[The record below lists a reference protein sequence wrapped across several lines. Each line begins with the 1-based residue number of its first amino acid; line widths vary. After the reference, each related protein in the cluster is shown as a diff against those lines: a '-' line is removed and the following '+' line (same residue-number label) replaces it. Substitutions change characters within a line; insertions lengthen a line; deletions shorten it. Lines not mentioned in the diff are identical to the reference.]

1 MASEI
6 DLGIYEPTSTQSKKN
21 ASIFSNKNNDMLTRI
36 INQQM
41 ATLDGSE
48 FSNFNSIVSKYPFLS
63 KEVVVGLVKA
73 GANADTPGID
83 KVTSMDGVQ
92 QAIRAATMVKD
103 LPSLAAKDKNLLST
117 IKDTAYGYV
126 KGVVR
131 VGFATARSPYD
142 YTTTIFRD
150 IYGAI
155 QGEEG
160 SGGRLIQDLNPTQ
173 LLGKTTN
180 IGALLRDVADGGG
193 VSTGSGFFLDP
204 KSRVGKNQAKA
215 MQAFGRVNGKSFT
228 IGRGSLSTVG
238 VDPNSDFYKTASGV
252 IDAVINVAADP
263 LTYLSFGTGALA
275 KGGVAL
281 KGGKELASVKAIAV
295 AEQKAADDLTRAK
308 SILDPTNDE
317 KLLMQARETELGTI
331 RRDIKNTYMS
341 RDSEFIQAERSLKEA
356 QKLQNEGY
364 YASVVEATSKEL
376 PELADPQ
383 IARFLGETIIAG
395 KQDDTIRQLSQLS
408 GDFSNIGKAFP
419 GAFLLDELPEAGKI
433 SVAAQ
438 GLEEFVVS
446 AAKSDLKIVDLAT
459 DYSTMLKADVS
470 EEVARRIS
478 LFDEIENLKNN
489 PNLPKETIDALKTID
504 VQAYVDDLMFNGG
517 SAENLATLLGKIAV
531 TKNEHAMALATD
543 AIKRV
548 WQADGFSNVRAIYGR
563 TGGIAITSLDAL
575 AAKSVTI
582 SKLLADSRVPGV
594 VLDVPTAIRSAEQ
607 SVERARV
614 ARDAALRDVDTLDAK
629 AAEIAAIREYFERD
643 PQLLKEIISNPEY
656 GRLGTLM
663 DLEVEIGRN
672 RYYQELLSA
681 DSGLIERIGGPISE
695 NIGKVNEFLL
705 GKRFAIVAEIVAKET
720 SAARISR
727 LFNNKLDMDIVKLLT
742 DAKTPDEVLTILRR
756 QLASP
761 TGDPRIARSLA
772 LRGQALAEG
781 NIPVIKSIMPPNGK
795 ALMMVE
801 KMETFLTRQASRSKV
816 LPLNDLDRLSK
827 GVAEWMG
834 SALMTG
840 VRAGSPA
847 ARAAQELIDDT
858 INKLVAA
865 TSESGNSINAAR
877 AKIVDD
883 AIRTAQNNMVDTLA
897 PGSKELKEILGR
909 ELVLS
914 GEQMVLYR
922 TYANTLLPDGQHVGV
937 MIGNGEEA
945 TLDGAVYLHQ
955 FVDDV
960 IRLPDTK
967 PIYRAIAKYDKL
979 KRSVG
984 GGSAASAFITEFGE
998 HWRTAQLAFRISYI
1012 TRNVG
1017 EMQFRMFLSGHET
1030 LLSHPLGFSAMMYAN
1045 PSGNAMQKLLTH
1057 FEKYGDDI
1065 LGNSYKDPQGA
1076 KLLTDAMDEY
1086 LAFMGRKV
1094 SAGDMRSL
1102 DAKTRLLGKWY
1113 RVVDY
1118 ADENFYPA
1126 FATTLARFNLDD
1138 MMPLVARADTP
1149 QLQAK
1154 LVDDLINN
1162 RPVMINGVARTDML
1176 KEILEASFS
1185 KNERGTGG
1193 SDFARVFLKDAEA
1206 PFSKDNLNAEG
1217 IRNWLF
1223 DPKSTGS
1230 YETALKGLMGSGQR
1244 GLYIREL
1251 LANGVVKVP
1260 TATGDEIIRM
1270 PRFKNSASIEE
1281 GRAAEKVFKE
1291 QLERLFPRDEM
1302 TDAVAI
1308 FSDTKAWTTANRSIL
1323 KDGIDSFFTL
1333 SAKVENIAAYGPEFR
1348 MSYWDHIGRYAP
1360 AMGLDDLL
1368 RLQKQA
1374 GKTLS
1379 GITVR
1384 TPAGKRI
1391 PVGKRHEALR
1401 VINKEIRKRQ
1411 KNPNVP
1417 QLMSYD
1423 DVHVTAA
1430 RMAGEYTR
1438 DLFYDAS
1445 RQLDSANRLRLLFPF
1460 IQAHFNTIKAWTKL
1474 TAQNPRQLYKFGKAY
1489 QSLTQPGS
1497 SALYDLTNTKYE
1509 EGQGFF
1515 YKDDF
1520 GKQRFRYPMA
1530 GDLFSAFVGMGIGD
1544 TGAKDA
1550 LQLTAPVQSLNL
1562 AFGSVNPGMP
1572 GLGPVAQIAYMAS
1585 GKSHAFGPQW
1595 DFMRDIIFPF
1605 GEPGTSGT
1613 GAITGL
1619 VLPAWFNK
1627 MFLFAI
1633 NDSTMVERET
1643 KDWAGYLA
1651 STGKYGDNP
1660 FANDTARNELFNDA
1674 QHMGRWTGLMSAFF
1688 QSIAPAT
1695 PSTEI
1700 FAKIKTDEGKFNF
1713 ISSTQ
1718 LYKNWDEISKANP
1731 GNYEE
1736 ARKQFADR
1744 FGWQNL
1750 LVVISGSTKS
1760 VTGTE
1765 DAWAFLNNHPN
1776 AVVKYATRDADIIP
1790 YFFPGGEAAMSYYQW
1805 QLATSRREKLSREE
1819 LEAAA
1824 EDLVYNMELSQISE
1838 EQAANGYSDIWR
1850 TKQVVELNKL
1860 YVGKPASTIIT
1871 GRQEKRA
1878 TAIGEALKD
1887 PAFKDSPI
1895 FAEASEFYDSYLE
1908 KITTLQNDRNTPTPD
1923 LGSSFWLN
1931 TKYREE
1937 LERLGTDLMMRNP
1950 AFSRMYYSVFA
1961 NLLKKSGE

>member
-1 MASEI
+1 VSEI

-41 ATLDGSE
+41 ATFDGSE

-63 KEVVVGLVKA
+63 KEVVIGLVKA

-83 KVTSMDGVQ
+83 KVTSLDGVQ

-117 IKDTAYGYV
+117 IKDNAYGV
-126 KGVVR
+126 LKGTVR

-142 YTTTIFRD
+142 YTTTVFRD
-150 IYGAI
+150 VYGAI

-160 SGGRLIQDLNPTQ
+160 SAGRIIQNLNPTQ
-173 LLGKTTN
+173 LVGKTTQL
-180 IGALLRDVADGGG
+180 GALLRDVADGGG
-193 VSTGSGFFLDP
+193 ISTGSGFFLDP
-204 KSRVGKNQAKA
+204 NSRVGKNQAKA

-228 IGRGSLSTVG
+228 IGRGSLSTIG

-281 KGGKELASVKAIAV
+281 KGGKKLAEVKAVAV
-295 AEQKAADDLTRAK
+295 AEQKLADDVTRAK

-317 KLLMQARETELGTI
+317 KLLMKARETELGTI

-341 RDSEFIQAERSLKEA
+341 RDSEFIQAERSYKEA
-356 QKLQNEGY
+356 LKFQNESY

-383 IARFLGETIIAG
+383 IARFLGDTIIAG

-459 DYSTMLKADVS
+459 DYSTMLKADVA
-470 EEVARRIS
+470 EEVTRRAS

-489 PNLPKETIDALKTID
+489 PEIPLKTREALKSLD
-504 VQAYVDDLMFNGG
+504 VQAFIDDLMFNGG
-517 SAENLATLLGKIAV
+517 SAENLATILGKVAL
-531 TKNEHAMALATD
+531 TKDEYAMALATD
-543 AIKRV
+543 AIKKI

-582 SKLLADSRVPGV
+582 SNLLADSRVPGV

-607 SVERARV
+607 AVERARV

-629 AAEIAAIREYFERD
+629 AAEIAAIREYVERD
-643 PQLLKEIISNPEY
+643 PDLLKEIINNPEY

-681 DSGLIERIGGPISE
+681 ESGLIERIGGPISE

-742 DAKTPDEVLTILRR
+742 DAKTPDEVLAILRR

-761 TGDPRIARSLA
+761 VGDPRIARSLA

-801 KMETFLTRQASRSKV
+801 KMETFLTRQYSRSKV
-816 LPLNDLDRLSK
+816 LPLNDLDRLTK

-834 SALMTG
+834 TALMTG

-847 ARAAQELIDDT
+847 AKAAQDLIDDT

-877 AKIVDD
+877 AKIIDD
-883 AIRTAQNNMVDTLA
+883 AIRAAQNNMVDTLA
-897 PGSKELKEILGR
+897 PGSKELKEILSR

-984 GGSAASAFITEFGE
+984 GGSAAAQFITEFGE
-998 HWRTAQLAFRISYI
+998 HWRTAQLAFRISYV

-1030 LLSHPLGFSAMMYAN
+1030 LLSHPLGFAAMMYADQ
-1045 PSGNAMQKLLTH
+1045 SGNAMQKLLKH
-1057 FEKYGDDI
+1057 FEKYGDDM
-1065 LGNSYKDPQGA
+1065 LGNSFKDPQAA

-1086 LAFMGRKV
+1086 LTFMGRKV

-1162 RPVMINGVARTDML
+1162 RPIMINGQERTNLL

-1193 SDFARVFLKDAEA
+1193 SDFARVFLKDPEA
-1206 PFSKDNLNAEG
+1206 PFSKANLNADG

-1223 DPKSTGS
+1223 DPNSTGS
-1230 YETALKGLMGSGQR
+1230 YETALKGLMGSGER
-1244 GLYIREL
+1244 GLYIRRL
-1251 LANGVVKVP
+1251 LADGVVKVP

-1281 GRAAEKVFKE
+1281 GRAAEKAFKE

-1308 FSDTKAWTTANRSIL
+1308 FSDTKAWMSANPSIL
-1323 KDGIDSFFTL
+1323 KNAVDWFFTQ

-1379 GITVR
+1379 GITMR
-1384 TPAGKRI
+1384 TPSGKRI

-1411 KNPNVP
+1411 KNPNIP

-1445 RQLDSANRLRLLFPF
+1445 RQLDSANKLRLLFPF

-1474 TAQNPRQLYKFGKAY
+1474 TLQNPRQIYKFGKAY
-1489 QSLTQPGS
+1489 NALLQPGS
-1497 SALYDLTNTKYE
+1497 SAIYDLTNTKYE

-1572 GLGPVAQIAYMAS
+1572 GLGPVAQIAYMTS

-1605 GEPGTSGT
+1605 GEPGASGT
-1613 GAITGL
+1613 GAISGL
-1619 VLPAWFNK
+1619 VLPAWLNK
-1627 MFLFAI
+1627 SFLLFI

-1674 QHMGRWTGLMSAFF
+1674 QHMGRWTSLLGAFF

-1700 FAKIKTDEGKFNF
+1700 FTKIKTDEGKFNF

-1776 AVVKYATRDADIIP
+1776 AAVKYATRDADIVP

-1838 EQAANGYSDIWR
+1838 EQAANGYSDIWY
-1850 TKQVVELNKL
+1850 TKKVVELNKL
-1860 YVGKPASTIIT
+1860 YSGKPASTIIT

-1887 PAFKDSPI
+1887 PAFKDSPVY
-1895 FAEASEFYDSYLE
+1895 AEASEFYDSYLE

>member
-1 MASEI
+1 VASEI

-21 ASIFSNKNNDMLTRI
+21 ASIFANKNSDMLTRI

-48 FSNFNSIVSKYPFLS
+48 FSNFNSIISKYPFLS
-63 KEVVVGLVKA
+63 KEVVIGLVKA
-73 GANADTPGID
+73 GANAETPGID

-117 IKDTAYGYV
+117 VKDGAYGLL
-126 KGVVR
+126 KSIVR

-142 YTTTIFRD
+142 YTTTVFRD
-150 IYGAI
+150 IYGALE
-155 QGEEG
+155 GEEG
-160 SGGRLIQDLNPTQ
+160 SGGRLIQSLNPAN
-173 LLGKTTN
+173 LVGKTTQL
-180 IGALLRDVADGGG
+180 GALLRDVADGGG

-204 KSRVGKNQAKA
+204 NSRVGKNQAKA

-228 IGRGSLSTVG
+228 IGRGLLSTVG
-238 VDPNSDFYKTASGV
+238 VDPNSDMYKTTSGI

-263 LTYLSFGTGALA
+263 LTYLSFGTGAFA
-275 KGGVAL
+275 KGAVAL
-281 KGGKELASVKAIAV
+281 KGGKELASVKAVAV
-295 AEQKAADDLTRAK
+295 AEQKLQDDIARAK
-308 SILDPTNDE
+308 EILDPTNDE
-317 KLLMQARETELGTI
+317 KLLMKARETELETI
-331 RRDIKNTYMS
+331 RRDIKNDFMA
-341 RDSEFIQAERSLKEA
+341 RDEELLQAERSFKEA
-356 QKLQNEGY
+356 LKFQNESY

-383 IARFLGETIIAG
+383 IARFLGDTIIAG
-395 KQDDTIRQLSQLS
+395 KQDDVVRQLSQLS

-438 GLEEFVVS
+438 GTEEFVVG

-459 DYSTMLKADVS
+459 DYSTMLKADVT
-470 EEVARRIS
+470 EEVARRMS

-489 PNLPKETIDALKTID
+489 PNLPKETIEALKTID
-504 VQAYVDDLMFNGG
+504 VKAYVDDLMFNGG

-543 AIKRV
+543 AVKKI

-575 AAKSVTI
+575 AAKSVKI
-582 SKLLADSRVPGV
+582 SQLLADSRVPGA

-607 SVERARV
+607 TVERAR
-614 ARDAALRDVDTLDAK
+614 ASRDAALRDVDTLDLK
-629 AAEIAAIREYFERD
+629 AAEITAIRQYVERD
-643 PQLLKEIISNPEY
+643 PELLKQIINNPEY
-656 GRLGTLM
+656 GRLGTLL

-681 DSGLIERIGGPISE
+681 ESGLIERIGGPISA
-695 NIGKVNEFLL
+695 NLGKVNEFLL
-705 GKRFAIVAEIVAKET
+705 GKRFAVVAEIVAKET
-720 SAARISR
+720 SAARLSR
-727 LFNNKLDMDIVKLLT
+727 LFNNKLDMDIIKLLT
-742 DAKTPDEVLTILRR
+742 DAKTPDEVLAILRR

-761 TGDPRIARSLA
+761 TADPRIARSLA
-772 LRGQALAEG
+772 LRAQTVAEG

-801 KMETFLTRQASRSKV
+801 KMETFLTRQYSRSKV
-816 LPLNDLDRLSK
+816 LPLNDLDRLTK

-834 SALMTG
+834 TALMQG

-847 ARAAQELIDDT
+847 AKAAQDLIDDT

-877 AKIVDD
+877 AKIIDD
-883 AIRTAQNNMVDTLA
+883 AIRAAQNNMVDTLA

-909 ELVLS
+909 ELALS

-922 TYANTLLPDGQHVGV
+922 TYANTLLPEGQHVGV
-937 MIGNGEEA
+937 MIGAGEEV

-979 KRSVG
+979 KKSVG
-984 GGSAASAFITEFGE
+984 GGTAAARFITEFGE
-998 HWRTAQLAFRISYI
+998 HWRTAQLAFRISYV

-1030 LLSHPLGFSAMMYAN
+1030 LLSHPLGFVAMMYADQ
-1045 PSGNAMQKLLTH
+1045 SGNAMQKLITH

-1065 LGNSYKDPQGA
+1065 LGNSFKDPQGA

-1138 MMPLVARADTP
+1138 MMPLVARANTP
-1149 QLQAK
+1149 ELQAK

-1162 RPVMINGVARTDML
+1162 RPLLINGQERTNML

-1193 SDFARVFLKDAEA
+1193 SDFARVFLKDPEA
-1206 PFSKDNLNAEG
+1206 PFSKANLNADG

-1223 DPKSTGS
+1223 DPASTGS
-1230 YETALKGLMGSGQR
+1230 YETALRGLMGSGQR
-1244 GLYIREL
+1244 GLYIRQL

-1260 TATGDEIIRM
+1260 TATGDEVIRM

-1281 GRAAEKVFKE
+1281 GRAAEKVFRE

-1308 FSDTKAWTTANRSIL
+1308 FSDTKAWQSANPSIL
-1323 KDGIDSFFTL
+1323 KDAVDWFFTQ

-1368 RLQKQA
+1368 RLQQQA

-1411 KNPNVP
+1411 NNPSIP

-1423 DVHVTAA
+1423 EVHVTAS
-1430 RMAGEYTR
+1430 RMAGQYTR

-1460 IQAHFNTIKAWTKL
+1460 IQAHFNTIKAWGKL
-1474 TAQNPRQLYKFGKAY
+1474 TVQNPRQLYKFGKAY
-1489 QSLTQPGS
+1489 NALLQPGS
-1497 SALYDLTNTKYE
+1497 SAIYDLTNTKYE

-1520 GKQRFRYPMA
+1520 GKQRFRYPIA

-1572 GLGPVAQIAYMAS
+1572 GLGPVAQIAYMTS

-1605 GEPGTSGT
+1605 GEPGAGKGSV
-1613 GAITGL
+1613 A
-1619 VLPAWFNK
+1619 LPAWLNK
-1627 MFLFAI
+1627 SFLFFI
-1633 NDSTMVERET
+1633 NDSTAVERET

-1660 FANDTARNELFNDA
+1660 FANDVARNELFNDA
-1674 QHMGRWTGLMSAFF
+1674 QHMSRWTGLMNALF

-1700 FAKIKTDEGKFNF
+1700 FNRIKTDEGKFNF

-1731 GNYEE
+1731 GNFDE

-1744 FGWQNL
+1744 YGWENL
-1750 LVVISGSTKS
+1750 LIVISGSTKS
-1760 VTGTE
+1760 VTGTQ
-1765 DAWAFLNNHPN
+1765 DAWSFLNKNPN
-1776 AVVKYATRDADIIP
+1776 LVVKYATRDADIVP

-1819 LEAAA
+1819 LEAAS

-1838 EQAANGYSDIWR
+1838 EQAANGYSDIWY
-1850 TKQVVELNKL
+1850 TKKVVELNKL
-1860 YVGKPASTIIT
+1860 YGGKPASTIIT

-1878 TAIGEALKD
+1878 TAIGEALNN
-1887 PAFKDSPI
+1887 PAFKDSPVY
-1895 FAEASEFYDSYLE
+1895 AEASEFYASYID

>member
-6 DLGIYEPTSTQSKKN
+6 DLGIYEPTSTQGKKN
-21 ASIFSNKNNDMLTRI
+21 ASIFSNKDNDMLTRI

-41 ATLDGSE
+41 ATFDGSE
-48 FSNFNSIVSKYPFLS
+48 FSNFNSIISKYPFLS
-63 KEVVVGLVKA
+63 KEVVIGLVKA

-117 IKDTAYGYV
+117 VKDNAYGLL
-126 KGVVR
+126 KSIVR

-142 YTTTIFRD
+142 YTTTVFRD

-160 SGGRLIQDLNPTQ
+160 AGKRLIQDLNPASLVTGKSTQ
-173 LLGKTTN
+173 L
-180 IGALLRDVADGGG
+180 GALLRDVADGGG

-204 KSRVGKNQAKA
+204 NSRVGKNQAKA
-215 MQAFGRVNGKSFT
+215 MQSFGRVNGKSFT
-228 IGRGSLSTVG
+228 IGRGFLSTVG
-238 VDPNSDFYKTASGV
+238 VDPNSDMYKTTSGI
-252 IDAVINVAADP
+252 IDAVINVGADP
-263 LTYLSFGTGALA
+263 LTYLSFGTGAFA

-281 KGGKELASVKAIAV
+281 KGGQELAAVKAAAA
-295 AEQKAADDLTRAK
+295 AEQKLADDVARAK
-308 SILDPTNDE
+308 KILDPTKEE
-317 KLLMQARETELGTI
+317 KKLMKAREKELKTI
-331 RRDIKNTYMS
+331 RRDVKNTYMS
-341 RDSEFIQAERSLKEA
+341 RDRELVQAERSLKEA
-356 QKLQNEGY
+356 QKLQNESY

-383 IARFLGETIIAG
+383 IARFLGDTIIAG
-395 KQDDTIRQLSQLS
+395 KQDDVVRQLSQLS
-408 GDFSNIGKAFP
+408 GDFTNIGKAFP
-419 GAFLLDELPEAGKI
+419 GAFILDELPEAGKI

-438 GLEEFVVS
+438 GLEEFVVG

-459 DYSTMLKADVS
+459 DYSTLLKADVV
-470 EEVARRIS
+470 EEVARRSS

-489 PNLPKETIDALKTID
+489 PDLPKETIEALKALD
-504 VQAYVDDLMFNGG
+504 VKAFIDDLMFNGG
-517 SAENLATLLGKIAV
+517 SAENLATLLGKVAL

-543 AIKRV
+543 VVKKI
-548 WQADGFSNVRAIYGR
+548 WQADGFSNVRAIYGK
-563 TGGIAITSLDAL
+563 TGGIAITSIDAL

-582 SKLLADSRVPGV
+582 SKLLADSRVPGA

-607 SVERARV
+607 TAERARA
-614 ARDAALRDVDTLDAK
+614 ARDAALRERDMLDAK
-629 AAEIAAIREYFERD
+629 ATEITAIREYVERD
-643 PQLLKEIISNPEY
+643 PQLLKEIINNPEY

-672 RYYQELLSA
+672 RYYQELISA
-681 DSGLIERIGGPISE
+681 ESGLLERIGGPISE
-695 NIGKVNEFLL
+695 NLGKVNEFLL
-705 GKRFAIVAEIVAKET
+705 GKRFAVVAEIVAKET
-720 SAARISR
+720 SAAKLSR
-727 LFNNKLDMDIVKLLT
+727 LFNNKLDMDIVKMLT
-742 DAKTPDEVLTILRR
+742 DAKTPDEVLAILRR

-761 TGDPRIARSLA
+761 TADPRIARSLA
-772 LRGQALAEG
+772 LRAQTLAEG

-801 KMETFLTRQASRSKV
+801 KMETFLTRQYSRSKV
-816 LPLNDLDRLSK
+816 LPLNDLDRLTK

-834 SALMTG
+834 TAKVG
-840 VRAGSPA
+840 QAV
-847 ARAAQELIDDT
+847 IDDT

-865 TSESGNSINAAR
+865 TAESGNSINAAR
-877 AKIVDD
+877 AKIIDD
-883 AIRTAQNNMVDTLA
+883 AIKAAQDDIVERVA

-909 ELVLS
+909 ELKLS
-914 GEQMVLYR
+914 GEEMVLHKS
-922 TYANTLLPDGQHVGV
+922 YANALLSEGQHVGV
-937 MIGNGEEA
+937 MIGKGEEA

-967 PIYRAIAKYDKL
+967 PIYRAVAKYDKL
-979 KRSVG
+979 KRVVG
-984 GGSAASAFITEFGE
+984 NGNAANQFISEFGE
-998 HWRTAQLAFRISYI
+998 HWRTAQLAFRISYV

-1017 EMQFRMFLSGHET
+1017 EMQFRMYLSGHET
-1030 LLSHPLGFSAMMYAN
+1030 LLSHPLGFAAMMYADQ
-1045 PSGNAMQKLLTH
+1045 SGNAMQKMLKH

-1065 LGNSYKDPQGA
+1065 LDNSFKDPQAA

-1094 SAGDMRSL
+1094 SAGDLRSL

-1138 MMPLVARADTP
+1138 MMPLVARAETP

-1162 RPVMINGVARTDML
+1162 RPIMINGEQRTNLL

-1193 SDFARVFLKDAEA
+1193 SDFARVFLKDPEA
-1206 PFSKDNLNAEG
+1206 PFSKANLNADG

-1223 DPKSTGS
+1223 DPNSTGS

-1251 LANGVVKVP
+1251 LANGVVRVP
-1260 TATGDEIIRM
+1260 TATGDEVIRM

-1308 FSDTKAWTTANRSIL
+1308 FSDTKAWMSANPSIL
-1323 KDGIDSFFTL
+1323 KNAVDWFFTQ
-1333 SAKVENIAAYGPEFR
+1333 SAKVENIAAYGPEYR

-1384 TPAGKRI
+1384 TASGKRV
-1391 PVGKRHEALR
+1391 PVGKRHETLR

-1411 KNPNVP
+1411 NNPDIP

-1474 TAQNPRQLYKFGKAY
+1474 TVQNPRQIYKFGKAY
-1489 QSLTQPGS
+1489 NALLQPGS

-1520 GKQRFRYPMA
+1520 GKQRFRYPIA
-1530 GDLFSAFVGMGIGD
+1530 GDLFSAFAGIGIGD

-1572 GLGPVAQIAYMAS
+1572 GLGPVAQIAYMTS

-1595 DFMRDIIFPF
+1595 DFMRNIIFPF
-1605 GEPGTSGT
+1605 GEPGASGT
-1613 GAITGL
+1613 GAISGL
-1619 VLPAWFNK
+1619 VLPAWLNK
-1627 MFLFAI
+1627 SFLLLI
-1633 NDSTMVERET
+1633 NDSTLVERET

-1660 FANDTARNELFNDA
+1660 FANDVARNELFNDA
-1674 QHMGRWTGLMSAFF
+1674 QSMGRWTGLMGAFF

-1700 FAKIKTDEGKFNF
+1700 FNKIKTDEGKFDF

-1731 GNYEE
+1731 GNFEE

-1776 AVVKYATRDADIIP
+1776 LVVKYATRDADIVP

-1805 QLATSRREKLSREE
+1805 QLATARREKLSREE
-1819 LEAAA
+1819 LESAA

-1838 EQAANGYSDIWR
+1838 EQAANGYSDIWY
-1850 TKQVVELNKL
+1850 TKKVVELNKL
-1860 YVGKPASTIIT
+1860 YGGKPASTIIT

-1878 TAIGEALKD
+1878 TAIGEALSN
-1887 PAFKDSPI
+1887 PAFKDSPVY
-1895 FAEASEFYDSYLE
+1895 AEASEFYDSYIE

>member
-117 IKDTAYGYV
+117 IKDTAYGV
-126 KGVVR
+126 LKGTVR
-131 VGFATARSPYD
+131 VGFAAARSPYD

-160 SGGRLIQDLNPTQ
+160 SGGRIIQNLNPSQ

-180 IGALLRDVADGGG
+180 IGALLRDVVDGDGI
-193 VSTGSGFFLDP
+193 STGSGFFLDP
-204 KSRVGKNQAKA
+204 NSRVGKNQAKA

-281 KGGKELASVKAIAV
+281 KAGKELAAVKAVAV
-295 AEQKAADDLTRAK
+295 AEQKLADDVARAK

-356 QKLQNEGY
+356 QKLQNESY

-419 GAFLLDELPEAGKI
+419 GAFLLDELPEVGKI

-607 SVERARV
+607 SAERARV

-629 AAEIAAIREYFERD
+629 AAEIAAIREYVERD

-663 DLEVEIGRN
+663 DLEVEIGRS

-681 DSGLIERIGGPISE
+681 ESGLIERIGGPISE

-772 LRGQALAEG
+772 LRAQSVAEG

-801 KMETFLTRQASRSKV
+801 RMETFLTRQYSRSKV
-816 LPLNDLDRLSK
+816 LPLNDLDRLTK

-834 SALMTG
+834 TAKVG
-840 VRAGSPA
+840 QAV
-847 ARAAQELIDDT
+847 IDDV

-865 TSESGNSINAAR
+865 TAETGSSINAAR
-877 AKIVDD
+877 AKIIDD
-883 AIRTAQNNMVDTLA
+883 AIKTAQDDIVERVA
-897 PGSKELKEILGR
+897 PGSKELKEILSR
-909 ELVLS
+909 ELKLS
-914 GEQMVLYR
+914 GEEMVLHKA
-922 TYANTLLPDGQHVGV
+922 YANKLLPDGQHVGV
-937 MIGNGEEA
+937 MIGKGEEA

-967 PIYRAIAKYDKL
+967 PIYRAIARYDKL
-979 KRSVG
+979 KRVVG
-984 GGSAASAFITEFGE
+984 NGNAANQFISEFGE
-998 HWRTAQLAFRISYI
+998 HWRTAQLAFRISYV

-1030 LLSHPLGFSAMMYAN
+1030 LLSHPLGFSAMMYADQ
-1045 PSGNAMQKLLTH
+1045 SGNAMQKLLTH

-1065 LGNSYKDPQGA
+1065 VGNSFKDPQGA
-1076 KLLTDAMDEY
+1076 KLLSDAMDEY
-1086 LAFMGRKV
+1086 LAFMGRKI

-1126 FATTLARFNLDD
+1126 FATTLARFNLDE

-1162 RPVMINGVARTDML
+1162 RPVMINGVERTNLL

-1193 SDFARVFLKDAEA
+1193 SDFARVFLKDPEE
-1206 PFSKDNLNAEG
+1206 PFSKANLNADG

-1223 DPKSTGS
+1223 DPNSTGS

-1281 GRAAEKVFKE
+1281 GRAAEKLFKE

-1308 FSDTKAWTTANRSIL
+1308 FSDTKAWTSANPSIL
-1323 KDGIDSFFTL
+1323 KNAVDWFFTQ
-1333 SAKVENIAAYGPEFR
+1333 SAKVENIAAYGPEYR

-1360 AMGLDDLL
+1360 SMGLDDLL
-1368 RLQKQA
+1368 RLQQQA

-1384 TPAGKRI
+1384 TPSGKRI
-1391 PVGKRHEALR
+1391 PVGKRHETLR

-1489 QSLTQPGS
+1489 NALLQPGS
-1497 SALYDLTNTKYE
+1497 SAIYDLTNTKYE

-1530 GDLFSAFVGMGIGD
+1530 GDLFGAFAGIGIGD
-1544 TGAKDA
+1544 TGARDA

-1595 DFMRDIIFPF
+1595 DFMRNIIFPF
-1605 GEPGTSGT
+1605 GEPGASGT
-1613 GAITGL
+1613 GAISGL
-1619 VLPAWFNK
+1619 ILPAWLNK
-1627 MFLFAI
+1627 TFLLAI
-1633 NDSTMVERET
+1633 NDSTLIERET

-1660 FANDTARNELFNDA
+1660 FADDTARNELFNDA
-1674 QHMGRWTGLMSAFF
+1674 QSMGRWTSLMGAFF

-1700 FAKIKTDEGKFNF
+1700 FAKIKTDEGKFDF

-1776 AVVKYATRDADIIP
+1776 AAVKYATRDADIVP

-1878 TAIGEALKD
+1878 TAIGEALND
-1887 PAFKDSPI
+1887 PAFKDSPV

-1937 LERLGTDLMMRNP
+1937 LERLGTDLMTRNP

>member
-1 MASEI
+1 VASEI

-117 IKDTAYGYV
+117 IKDTAYGV
-126 KGVVR
+126 LKGTVR
-131 VGFATARSPYD
+131 VGFAAARSPYD

-160 SGGRLIQDLNPTQ
+160 SGGRIIQNLNPSQ

-180 IGALLRDVADGGG
+180 IGALLRDVVDGDGI
-193 VSTGSGFFLDP
+193 STGSGFFLDP
-204 KSRVGKNQAKA
+204 NSRVGKNQAKA

-281 KGGKELASVKAIAV
+281 KAGKELAAVKAVAV
-295 AEQKAADDLTRAK
+295 AEQKLADDVARAK

-356 QKLQNEGY
+356 QKLQNESY

-419 GAFLLDELPEAGKI
+419 GAFLLDELPEVGKI

-607 SVERARV
+607 SAERARV

-629 AAEIAAIREYFERD
+629 AAEIAAIREYVERD

-663 DLEVEIGRN
+663 DLEVEIGRS

-681 DSGLIERIGGPISE
+681 ESGLIERIGGPISE

-772 LRGQALAEG
+772 LRAQSVAEG

-801 KMETFLTRQASRSKV
+801 RMETFLTRQYSRSKV
-816 LPLNDLDRLSK
+816 LPLNDLDRLTK

-834 SALMTG
+834 TAKVG
-840 VRAGSPA
+840 QAV
-847 ARAAQELIDDT
+847 IDDV

-865 TSESGNSINAAR
+865 TAETGSSINAAR
-877 AKIVDD
+877 AKIIDD
-883 AIRTAQNNMVDTLA
+883 AIKTAQDDIVERVA
-897 PGSKELKEILGR
+897 PGSKELKEILSR
-909 ELVLS
+909 ELKLS
-914 GEQMVLYR
+914 GEEMVLHKA
-922 TYANTLLPDGQHVGV
+922 YANKLLPDGQHVGV
-937 MIGNGEEA
+937 MIGKGEEA

-967 PIYRAIAKYDKL
+967 PIYRAIARYDKL
-979 KRSVG
+979 KRVVG
-984 GGSAASAFITEFGE
+984 NGNAANQFISEFGE
-998 HWRTAQLAFRISYI
+998 HWRTAQLAFRISYV

-1030 LLSHPLGFSAMMYAN
+1030 LLSHPLGFSAMMYADQ
-1045 PSGNAMQKLLTH
+1045 SGNAMQKLLTH

-1065 LGNSYKDPQGA
+1065 VGNSFKDPQGA
-1076 KLLTDAMDEY
+1076 KLLSDAMDEY
-1086 LAFMGRKV
+1086 LAFMGRKI

-1126 FATTLARFNLDD
+1126 FATTLARFNLDE

-1162 RPVMINGVARTDML
+1162 RPVMINGVERTNLL

-1193 SDFARVFLKDAEA
+1193 SDFARVFLKDPEE
-1206 PFSKDNLNAEG
+1206 PFSKANLNADG

-1223 DPKSTGS
+1223 DPNSTGS

-1281 GRAAEKVFKE
+1281 GRAAEKLFKE

-1308 FSDTKAWTTANRSIL
+1308 FSDTKAWTSANPSIL
-1323 KDGIDSFFTL
+1323 KNAVDWFFTQ
-1333 SAKVENIAAYGPEFR
+1333 SAKVENIAAYGPEYR

-1360 AMGLDDLL
+1360 SMGLDDLL
-1368 RLQKQA
+1368 RLQQQA

-1384 TPAGKRI
+1384 TPSGKRI
-1391 PVGKRHEALR
+1391 PVGKRHETLR

-1489 QSLTQPGS
+1489 NALLQPGS
-1497 SALYDLTNTKYE
+1497 SAIYDLTNTKYE

-1530 GDLFSAFVGMGIGD
+1530 GDLFGAFAGIGIGD
-1544 TGAKDA
+1544 TGARDA

-1595 DFMRDIIFPF
+1595 DFMRNIIFPF
-1605 GEPGTSGT
+1605 GEPGASGT
-1613 GAITGL
+1613 GAISGL
-1619 VLPAWFNK
+1619 ILPAWLNK
-1627 MFLFAI
+1627 TFLLAI
-1633 NDSTMVERET
+1633 NDSTLIERET

-1660 FANDTARNELFNDA
+1660 FADDTARNELFNDA
-1674 QHMGRWTGLMSAFF
+1674 QSMGRWTSLMGAFF

-1700 FAKIKTDEGKFNF
+1700 FAKIKTDEGKFDF

-1776 AVVKYATRDADIIP
+1776 AAVKYATRDADIVP

-1878 TAIGEALKD
+1878 TAIGEALND
-1887 PAFKDSPI
+1887 PAFKDSPV

-1937 LERLGTDLMMRNP
+1937 LERLGTDLMTRNP

>member
-21 ASIFSNKNNDMLTRI
+21 ASIFGNKDNDMLTRI

-83 KVTSMDGVQ
+83 KVTSMDGIQ
-92 QAIRAATMVKD
+92 KAIRAATMVKD

-131 VGFATARSPYD
+131 VGFITARSPYE
-142 YTTTIFRD
+142 YTTRVVRD
-150 IYGAI
+150 MYGAL

-160 SGGRLIQDLNPTQ
+160 SGGRLLDALNPVSLSGKSTQ
-173 LLGKTTN
+173 L
-180 IGALLRDVADGGG
+180 GALMRDVADGGG

-204 KSRVGKNQAKA
+204 NSRVGKNQAKS

-228 IGRGSLSTVG
+228 IGRGTLSTIG
-238 VDPNSDFYKTASGV
+238 FDPNSDFYKTASGV
-252 IDAVINVAADP
+252 IDAVINVGSDP
-263 LTYLSFGTGALA
+263 LTYLTVGVGPLA
-275 KGGVAL
+275 KGAVAL
-281 KGGKELASVKAIAV
+281 KGGKELAAVKNIAMQ
-295 AEQKAADDLTRAK
+295 EQKLADDVAKAK
-308 SILDPTNDE
+308 SILNPTKEE
-317 KLLMQARETELGTI
+317 KKLMRDSENELKRI
-331 RRDIKNTYMS
+331 RREIKNTYMS
-341 RDSEFIQAERSLKEA
+341 RDQELLQAERSFKEA
-356 QKLQNEGY
+356 QKLQNESY
-364 YASVVEATSKEL
+364 YNSVVEATKRDL
-376 PELADPQ
+376 PQLADPQ
-383 IARFLGETIIAG
+383 IARFLGDTIISG
-395 KQDDTIRQLSQLS
+395 KQDEVIQALSQLS
-408 GDFSNIGKAFP
+408 GDFSNIGKGFP
-419 GAFLLDELPEAGKI
+419 GAFMLDELPEAGKI
-433 SVAAQ
+433 TVAAQ

-459 DYSTMLKADVS
+459 DYSTMLKADVV
-470 EEVARRIS
+470 EEVARRKN

-489 PNLPKETIDALKTID
+489 PNLPKETIEALKTLD
-504 VQAYVDDLMFNGG
+504 VKAFIDDLMFNGG
-517 SAENLATLLGKIAV
+517 AGENLATLLAKVAV

-543 AIKRV
+543 AIKKT

-575 AAKSVTI
+575 AAKSVSI
-582 SKLLADSRVPGV
+582 SSLLADSRVAGT
-594 VLDVPTAIRSAEQ
+594 VLDAPSAIRSAEQ
-607 SVERARV
+607 AVERARV
-614 ARDAALRDVDTLDAK
+614 ARDAAVRDVDTLDTK
-629 AAEIAAIREYFERD
+629 AAEIRALREYVERD
-643 PQLLKEIISNPEY
+643 PDLVKQIINNPEY
-656 GRLGTLM
+656 GRLGTLL

-672 RYYQELLSA
+672 RYYQELISA
-681 DSGLIERIGGPISE
+681 ESGLIERIGGPISE
-695 NIGKVNEFLL
+695 NISKVNEFLL
-705 GKRFAIVAEIVAKET
+705 GKRFAIVADIVAKET
-720 SAARISR
+720 SAARVSR
-727 LFNNKLDMDIVKLLT
+727 LFNNKLDMEIVRLLT
-742 DAKTPDEVLTILRR
+742 DAKSADEVLTILRR

-761 TGDPRIARSLA
+761 TADPRIARSLS
-772 LRGQALAEG
+772 LRAQTIAEG
-781 NIPVIKSIMPPNGK
+781 NIPVIKSVMPPNGK

-801 KMETFLTRQASRSKV
+801 RMERALTKMHSRSQV
-816 LPLNDLDRLSK
+816 LPLNDLDRLTK

-834 SALMTG
+834 TA
-840 VRAGSPA
+840 RISPA
-847 ARAAQELIDDT
+847 LIDDT
-858 INKLVAA
+858 INRLVA
-865 TSESGNSINAAR
+865 SNAETGSSVNAIR
-877 AKIVDD
+877 AKIIDD
-883 AIRTAQNNMVDTLA
+883 AIRASHDDIIDRVA
-897 PGSKELKEILGR
+897 PGSKELKEILARELKLSGE
-909 ELVLS
+909 ELVLHKA
-914 GEQMVLYR
+914 
-922 TYANTLLPDGQHVGV
+922 YANTLLSEGQHVGV
-937 MIGNGEEA
+937 MVSAGEEV

-960 IRLPDTK
+960 VRLPDTR
-967 PIYRAIAKYDKL
+967 PIIRTIKKYSEL
-979 KRSVG
+979 KRDIG
-984 GGSAASAFITEFGE
+984 GDNAASQLITEFGDQ
-998 HWRTAQLAFRISYI
+998 WRTAQLAFRISYI

-1030 LLSHPLGFSAMMYAN
+1030 LLTHPLGFSAMMYAN
-1045 PSGNAMQKLLTH
+1045 PKGNAMQKLLTH

-1065 LGNSYKDPQGA
+1065 LDNSFKDPQGA

-1086 LAFMGRKV
+1086 LTFMSRKV
-1094 SAGDMRSL
+1094 SAGDLRSV

-1113 RVVDY
+1113 RTVDY

-1126 FATTLARFNLDD
+1126 FATTLARFNLDE

-1154 LVDDLINN
+1154 LVDDLIND
-1162 RPVMINGVARTDML
+1162 RPIMINGEERTNLL

-1185 KNERGTGG
+1185 KNQRGTGG
-1193 SDFARVFLKDAEA
+1193 SDFDRIFLKNPEE
-1206 PFSKDNLNAEG
+1206 PFSKANLNPEG

-1251 LANGVVKVP
+1251 LANGVVRVP
-1260 TATGDEIIRM
+1260 TATGDEVIRM
-1270 PRFKNSASIEE
+1270 PRFKNSQSIEE
-1281 GRAAEKVFKE
+1281 GRAAEKAFKE

-1308 FSDTKAWTTANRSIL
+1308 FSDTKAWQNANPSIL
-1323 KDGIDSFFTL
+1323 RNSVDGFFTL
-1333 SAKVENIAAYGPEFR
+1333 AAKVENIGAYGPEFR

-1360 AMGLDDLL
+1360 SMGLEDLL
-1368 RLQKQA
+1368 KLQKQA

-1384 TPAGKRI
+1384 TPTGKRI

-1411 KNPNVP
+1411 NNPNIP
-1417 QLMSYD
+1417 QLMSYN
-1423 DVHVTAA
+1423 DVHVTAS

-1438 DLFYDAS
+1438 NLFYDAS

-1460 IQAHFNTIKAWTKL
+1460 IQAHFNTIKAWGKL
-1474 TAQNPRQLYKFGKAY
+1474 TAQNPRQIYKFGKAY
-1489 QSLTQPGS
+1489 QALTQPGT
-1497 SALYDLTNTKYE
+1497 SAIYDLTNTKYE

-1520 GKQRFRYPMA
+1520 GKQRFRYPLS
-1530 GDLFSAFVGMGIGD
+1530 GDLFGAFAGMAIGD

-1605 GEPGTSGT
+1605 GEPGASGT
-1613 GAITGL
+1613 GAISGL
-1619 VLPAWFNK
+1619 VLPAWLNK
-1627 MFLFAI
+1627 SFLFFI
-1633 NDSTMVERET
+1633 NDSAMVERET

-1674 QHMGRWTGLMSAFF
+1674 QSMSRWTGLMSAFF
-1688 QSIAPAT
+1688 QSVAPAT
-1695 PSTEI
+1695 PSKEI
-1700 FAKIKTDEGKFNF
+1700 FNKIKTDEGKFNF

-1718 LYKNWDEISKANP
+1718 LYKQWDEISRENP
-1731 GNYEE
+1731 GNFEE

-1744 FGWQNL
+1744 YGWQNL
-1750 LVVISGSTKS
+1750 LVIISGSTKS

-1765 DAWAFLNNHPN
+1765 DAWSFLNKNPKIV
-1776 AVVKYATRDADIIP
+1776 AKYATRDADIVP

-1805 QLATSRREKLSREE
+1805 QIASSRREKLSPEE
-1819 LEAAA
+1819 LEGAA

-1838 EQAANGYSDIWR
+1838 EQAANGYSDIWY

-1860 YVGKPASTIIT
+1860 YGGKPASTIIT

-1878 TAIGEALKD
+1878 TAIGDALKN
-1887 PAFKDSPI
+1887 PAFKDSPV
-1895 FAEASEFYDSYLE
+1895 FEEASEFYDSYIE

>member
-6 DLGIYEPTSTQSKKN
+6 DQGIYEPTSTQSKKN

-83 KVTSMDGVQ
+83 KVTSLDGVQ

-117 IKDTAYGYV
+117 IKDTAYGAL
-126 KGVVR
+126 KGTIR

-142 YTTTIFRD
+142 YTTTVFRD
-150 IYGAI
+150 VYGAI

-160 SGGRLIQDLNPTQ
+160 AGKRIIQNLNPTQ
-173 LLGKTTN
+173 LVGKTTQL
-180 IGALLRDVADGGG
+180 GALLRDVADGGG

-204 KSRVGKNQAKA
+204 NSRVGKNQAKA

-238 VDPNSDFYKTASGV
+238 FDPNSDFYKTASGV

-263 LTYLSFGTGALA
+263 LTYLSVGTGALA

-281 KGGKELASVKAIAV
+281 KGGKKFAEVKAAAV
-295 AEQKAADDLTRAK
+295 AEQKLADDVTRAK

-317 KLLMQARETELGTI
+317 KLLLQARETELGTI
-331 RRDIKNTYMS
+331 RRDIKNNYMS

-356 QKLQNEGY
+356 QKFQNESY

-383 IARFLGETIIAG
+383 IARFLGDTIIAG
-395 KQDDTIRQLSQLS
+395 KQDDVVRQLSQLS

-438 GLEEFVVS
+438 GTEEFVVS
-446 AAKSDLKIVDLAT
+446 AAKSDLRIVDLAT
-459 DYSTMLKADVS
+459 DYSTMLKEDVVD
-470 EEVARRIS
+470 EIARRAN

-489 PNLPKETIDALKTID
+489 PNLPKETIDALKTLDI
-504 VQAYVDDLMFNGG
+504 QAFIDDLMFNGG

-543 AIKRV
+543 AIKKI

-607 SVERARV
+607 AAERARV

-629 AAEIAAIREYFERD
+629 AAEIAAIREYVERD

-681 DSGLIERIGGPISE
+681 ESGLIERIGGPISE

-720 SAARISR
+720 SAARVSR
-727 LFNNKLDMDIVKLLT
+727 LFNNKLDMDIVKLLA

-801 KMETFLTRQASRSKV
+801 KMETFLTRQASRSKI
-816 LPLNDLDRLSK
+816 LPLNDLDRLAK
-827 GVAEWMG
+827 GVAEWMA
-834 SALMTG
+834 SAKVG
-840 VRAGSPA
+840 QAV
-847 ARAAQELIDDT
+847 IDDV

-865 TSESGNSINAAR
+865 TAESGSSINAAR
-877 AKIVDD
+877 AKIIDD
-883 AIRTAQNNMVDTLA
+883 AIKTAQDDIVERVA
-897 PGSKELKEILGR
+897 PGSKELKEILSR
-909 ELVLS
+909 ELKLS
-914 GEQMVLYR
+914 GEEMVLHKA
-922 TYANTLLPDGQHVGV
+922 YANALLAEGQHVGV
-937 MIGNGEEA
+937 MIGKGEEV

-967 PIYRAIAKYDKL
+967 PIYRAVARYDRL
-979 KRSVG
+979 KRVVG
-984 GGSAASAFITEFGE
+984 NGNAANVAISEFAE

-1030 LLSHPLGFSAMMYAN
+1030 LLSHPLGFAAMMYADQ
-1045 PSGNAMQKLLTH
+1045 SGNAVQKLLKH
-1057 FEKYGDDI
+1057 FEKYGDDM
-1065 LGNSYKDPQGA
+1065 LGNSFKDPQAA

-1086 LAFMGRKV
+1086 LTFMGRKV
-1094 SAGDMRSL
+1094 STGDMRSL

-1162 RPVMINGVARTDML
+1162 RPVMINGQERTNLL

-1193 SDFARVFLKDAEA
+1193 SDFARVFLKDPEA
-1206 PFSKDNLNAEG
+1206 PFSKANLNADG

-1223 DPKSTGS
+1223 DPASTGS
-1230 YETALKGLMGSGQR
+1230 YETALRGLMGSGQR

-1308 FSDTKAWTTANRSIL
+1308 FSDTKAWMSANPSIL
-1323 KDGIDSFFTL
+1323 KNAVDTFFTL
-1333 SAKVENIAAYGPEFR
+1333 SAKVENIGAYGPEFR

-1379 GITVR
+1379 GITLR
-1384 TPAGKRI
+1384 TPAGKRV

-1401 VINKEIRKRQ
+1401 VINREIRKRQ
-1411 KNPNVP
+1411 KNPNIP

-1445 RQLDSANRLRLLFPF
+1445 RQLDSANRLRLFFPF
-1460 IQAHFNTIKAWTKL
+1460 IQAHFNTIKSWTKL
-1474 TAQNPRQLYKFGKAY
+1474 TAQNPRQIYKFGKAY
-1489 QSLTQPGS
+1489 NALLQPGS
-1497 SALYDLTNTKYE
+1497 SAIYDLTNTKYE

-1520 GKQRFRYPMA
+1520 GKQRFRYPIA
-1530 GDLFSAFVGMGIGD
+1530 GDLFSAFAGMGIGD

-1572 GLGPVAQIAYMAS
+1572 GIGPAVQLAYMAS

-1605 GEPGTSGT
+1605 GEPSAGSVGGYT
-1613 GAITGL
+1613 GI

-1627 MFLFAI
+1627 MFLLAI
-1633 NDSTMVERET
+1633 NDSTLVERET

-1660 FANDTARNELFNDA
+1660 FADDTARNELFNDA
-1674 QHMGRWTGLMSAFF
+1674 QHMGRWTSLMGAFF

-1700 FAKIKTDEGKFNF
+1700 FAKIKTNEGKFDF

-1718 LYKNWDEISKANP
+1718 LYKYWDEISKANP

-1750 LVVISGSTKS
+1750 LVIISGSTKS

-1776 AVVKYATRDADIIP
+1776 AAVKYATRDADIVP

-1838 EQAANGYSDIWR
+1838 EQAANGYSDIWY
-1850 TKQVVELNKL
+1850 TKKVVELNKL
-1860 YVGKPASTIIT
+1860 YTGKPASTIIT

-1887 PAFKDSPI
+1887 PAFKDSPV

>member
-21 ASIFSNKNNDMLTRI
+21 ASIFGNKDNDMLTRI

-83 KVTSMDGVQ
+83 KVTSMDGIQ
-92 QAIRAATMVKD
+92 KAIRAATMVKD
-103 LPSLAAKDKNLLST
+103 LPSITAKDKNILSS
-117 IKDTAYGYV
+117 IKDTAYGFT

-131 VGFATARSPYD
+131 TAFITARSPYE
-142 YTTTIFRD
+142 YTTRVVRD
-150 IYGAI
+150 MYGAL

-160 SGGRLIQDLNPTQ
+160 SGGRLLDALNPASLSGKSTQ
-173 LLGKTTN
+173 L
-180 IGALLRDVADGGG
+180 GALMRDVIDGGG

-204 KSRVGKNQAKA
+204 NSRVGKNQAKS

-228 IGRGSLSTVG
+228 IGRGTLSTVG

-252 IDAVINVAADP
+252 IDAVINVASDP
-263 LTYLSFGTGALA
+263 LTYLTVGVGPLA
-275 KGGVAL
+275 KGAVAL
-281 KGGKELASVKAIAV
+281 KGGKELAAVKNIAMQ
-295 AEQKAADDLTRAK
+295 EQKLADDVAKAK
-308 SILDPTNDE
+308 SILNPTKEE
-317 KLLMQARETELGTI
+317 KKLMRDSENELKRI
-331 RRDIKNTYMS
+331 RREIKSTYMS
-341 RDSEFIQAERSLKEA
+341 RDQELLQAERSFKEA
-356 QKLQNEGY
+356 QKLQNESY
-364 YASVVEATSKEL
+364 YNSVVEATKRDL
-376 PELADPQ
+376 PQLADPQ
-383 IARFLGETIIAG
+383 IARFLGDTIISG
-395 KQDDTIRQLSQLS
+395 KQDEVIQALSQLS
-408 GDFSNIGKAFP
+408 GDFSNIGKGFP
-419 GAFLLDELPEAGKI
+419 GAFMLDELPEAGKI
-433 SVAAQ
+433 TVAAQ

-459 DYSTMLKADVS
+459 DYSTMLKADVV
-470 EEVARRIS
+470 EEVARRKN

-489 PNLPKETIDALKTID
+489 PNLPKETIEALKTLD
-504 VQAYVDDLMFNGG
+504 VKAFIDDLMFNGG
-517 SAENLATLLGKIAV
+517 AGENLATLLAKVAV

-543 AIKRV
+543 AIKKT

-575 AAKSVTI
+575 AAKSVSI
-582 SKLLADSRVPGV
+582 SSLLADSRVAGT
-594 VLDVPTAIRSAEQ
+594 VLDAPSAIRSAEQ
-607 SVERARV
+607 AVERARV
-614 ARDAALRDVDTLDAK
+614 ARDAAVRDVDTLDTK
-629 AAEIAAIREYFERD
+629 AAEIRALREYVERD
-643 PQLLKEIISNPEY
+643 PDLVKQIINNPEY
-656 GRLGTLM
+656 GRLGTLL

-672 RYYQELLSA
+672 RYYQELISA
-681 DSGLIERIGGPISE
+681 ESGLIERIGGPISE

-705 GKRFAIVAEIVAKET
+705 GKRFAIVADIVAKET
-720 SAARISR
+720 SAARVSR
-727 LFNNKLDMDIVKLLT
+727 LFNNKLDMEIVRLLT
-742 DAKTPDEVLTILRR
+742 DAKSADEVLTILRR
-756 QLASP
+756 QLAAP
-761 TGDPRIARSLA
+761 TADPRIARSLS
-772 LRGQALAEG
+772 LRAQTIAEG
-781 NIPVIKSIMPPNGK
+781 NIPVIKSVMPPNGK

-801 KMETFLTRQASRSKV
+801 KMERALTKMHSRSQV
-816 LPLNDLDRLSK
+816 LPLNDLDRLTK

-834 SALMTG
+834 TA
-840 VRAGSPA
+840 RISPA
-847 ARAAQELIDDT
+847 LIDDT
-858 INKLVAA
+858 INKLVA
-865 TSESGNSINAAR
+865 SNAETGSSVNAIR
-877 AKIVDD
+877 AKIIDD
-883 AIRTAQNNMVDTLA
+883 AIRASHDDIIDRVA
-897 PGSKELKEILGR
+897 PGSKELKEILARELKLSGE
-909 ELVLS
+909 ELVLHKA
-914 GEQMVLYR
+914 
-922 TYANTLLPDGQHVGV
+922 YANTLLSEGQHVGV
-937 MIGNGEEA
+937 MVSAGEEV

-960 IRLPDTK
+960 VRLPDTR
-967 PIYRAIAKYDKL
+967 PIVKTIKKYSQL
-979 KRSVG
+979 KRDIG
-984 GGSAASAFITEFGE
+984 GDNAASQLITEFGDQ
-998 HWRTAQLAFRISYI
+998 WRTAQLAFRISYI

-1030 LLSHPLGFSAMMYAN
+1030 LLTHPLGFSAMMYAN
-1045 PSGNAMQKLLTH
+1045 PKGNAMQKLLTH

-1065 LGNSYKDPQGA
+1065 LDNSFKDPQGA

-1086 LAFMGRKV
+1086 LTFMSRKV
-1094 SAGDMRSL
+1094 SAGDLRSV

-1113 RVVDY
+1113 RTVDY

-1126 FATTLARFNLDD
+1126 FATTLARFNLDE

-1154 LVDDLINN
+1154 LVDDLIND
-1162 RPVMINGVARTDML
+1162 RPIMINGEERTNLL

-1185 KNERGTGG
+1185 KNQRGTGG
-1193 SDFARVFLKDAEA
+1193 SDFDRIFLKNPEE
-1206 PFSKDNLNAEG
+1206 PFSKANLNPEG

-1251 LANGVVKVP
+1251 LANGVVRVP
-1260 TATGDEIIRM
+1260 TATGDEVIRM
-1270 PRFKNSASIEE
+1270 PRFKNSQSIEE
-1281 GRAAEKVFKE
+1281 GRAAEKAFKE

-1308 FSDTKAWTTANRSIL
+1308 FSDTKAWMNANPSIL
-1323 KDGIDSFFTL
+1323 RNSVDGFFTL
-1333 SAKVENIAAYGPEFR
+1333 AAKVENIGAYGPEFR

-1360 AMGLDDLL
+1360 SMGLEDLL
-1368 RLQKQA
+1368 KLQKQA

-1384 TPAGKRI
+1384 TPTGKRI

-1411 KNPNVP
+1411 NNPNIP
-1417 QLMSYD
+1417 QLMSYN
-1423 DVHVTAA
+1423 DVHVTAS

-1460 IQAHFNTIKAWTKL
+1460 IQAHFNTIKSWTKL
-1474 TAQNPRQLYKFGKAY
+1474 TAQNPRQIYKFGKAY
-1489 QSLTQPGS
+1489 QALTQPGT
-1497 SALYDLTNTKYE
+1497 SAIYDLTNTKYE

-1520 GKQRFRYPMA
+1520 GKQRFRYPLS
-1530 GDLFSAFVGMGIGD
+1530 GDLFGAFAGMAIGD

-1572 GLGPVAQIAYMAS
+1572 GLGPVAQIAYMTS
-1585 GKSHAFGPQW
+1585 GKSQAFGPQW

-1605 GEPGTSGT
+1605 GEPGASGT
-1613 GAITGL
+1613 GAISGL
-1619 VLPAWFNK
+1619 VLPAWLNK
-1627 MFLFAI
+1627 GFLFFI

-1674 QHMGRWTGLMSAFF
+1674 QSMGRWTGLMSAFF

-1695 PSTEI
+1695 PSKEI
-1700 FAKIKTDEGKFNF
+1700 FNKIKTDEGKFNF

-1718 LYKNWDEISKANP
+1718 LYKQWDEISKENP
-1731 GNYEE
+1731 GNFEE

-1744 FGWQNL
+1744 YGWQNL
-1750 LVVISGSTKS
+1750 LVIISGSTKS

-1765 DAWAFLNNHPN
+1765 DAWSFLNKNPKIV
-1776 AVVKYATRDADIIP
+1776 AQYATRDADIVP

-1805 QLATSRREKLSREE
+1805 QIASSRREKLSPEE
-1819 LEAAA
+1819 LEGAA

-1838 EQAANGYSDIWR
+1838 EQAANGYSDIWY

-1860 YVGKPASTIIT
+1860 YGGKPASTIIT

-1878 TAIGEALKD
+1878 TAIGDALKN
-1887 PAFKDSPI
+1887 PAFKDSPV
-1895 FAEASEFYDSYLE
+1895 FEEASEFYDSYIE